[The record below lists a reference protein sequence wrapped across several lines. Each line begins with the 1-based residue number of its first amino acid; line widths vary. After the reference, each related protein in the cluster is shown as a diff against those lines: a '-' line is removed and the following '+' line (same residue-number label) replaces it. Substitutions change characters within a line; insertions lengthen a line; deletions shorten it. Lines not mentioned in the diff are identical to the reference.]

1 MSVSKLIYENKR
13 PTSSS
18 PPKLN
23 AAFGLARCF
32 FNFAAIT
39 LGEASVSS
47 RVGGS
52 AEVEGDVSLVRTLL
66 DLDFFLIME
75 KGLSAIIHKNVN
87 LAGWS
92 TEIEESLK
100 S

>member
-1 MSVSKLIYENKR
+1 MVVTQPSTLHTRRVR
-13 PTSSS
+13 
-18 PPKLN
+18 
-23 AAFGLARCF
+23 G
-32 FNFAAIT
+32 AAIT

-75 KGLSAIIHKNVN
+75 KGLSAIVHKNVN

-92 TEIEESLK
+92 TEIV
-100 S
+100 